1 LSFYQ
6 ERLRPENSNRFGKKR
21 LHCFLS
27 TRFRNNQIA
36 SKTQSDQAILLQDN
50 RRQAQS
56 VPALVPGG
64 RRFGFQRSTSH
75 VGLLFIASIV
85 ALVSLVPLGFIVWV
99 TVDIGWTAV
108 VELVFRGRVGDLLI
122 NTVLLETTTLPITVV
137 IAVAL
142 AWLIERTRLPLPNL
156 WSWLMVTPLAVPAFV
171 HSYAWI
177 GVAPGMHG
185 LWSAVFISVIAYF
198 PFIYL
203 PVAATL
209 RRLDPAIEDAA
220 ASLGL
225 GPWRVFFRVVLPQL
239 RLAILAG
246 GLLVALHLLSE
257 YGLFV
262 MIRFDT
268 FATAIVDQFQSAYN
282 SAAANMLSGVL
293 VLCCIVLLGFD
304 SLLRGKERYAR
315 VGSGS
320 IRPAPRQALGLYLAP
335 ALLLLTVVAVLAL
348 GVPIFTLLRWL
359 YIGGLGVWRMDT
371 VGNAFVQTIVLALAG
386 GVLAMLTAA
395 PMAWLSVRA
404 PGRFQRILEA
414 CHYYVGSLP
423 GVVVALA
430 LVTITVRLFL
440 PLYQTFATLIIAY
453 ILLFLPRAMVGLRA
467 SVAQAPIELER
478 AAMSLGKSPTM
489 AVWLTTMRLA
499 APGAAASIALVAM
512 GITNELTATL
522 MLAPNGVETLATK
535 FWSLTSEIDYVAAAP
550 HAVMMVVLS
559 LPLTL
564 LLQSQS
570 KRTAGQ

>member
-1 LSFYQ
+1 MQ
-6 ERLRPENSNRFGKKR
+6 
-21 LHCFLS
+21 
-27 TRFRNNQIA
+27 
-36 SKTQSDQAILLQDN
+36 
-50 RRQAQS
+50 
-56 VPALVPGG
+56 ALVPGG
-64 RRFGFQRSTSH
+64 RRFAFRRPTSH
-75 VGLLFIASIV
+75 VGLLAIASIV

-99 TVDIGWTAV
+99 TIDVGWKTV

-122 NTVLLETTTLPITVV
+122 NTVLLEATTLPITV
-137 IAVAL
+137 ALSVAL
-142 AWLIERTRLPLPNL
+142 AWLIERTHLPFPNL

-209 RRLDPAIEDAA
+209 RRLDPSIEDAA

-239 RLAILAG
+239 RLAIFAG

-282 SAAANMLSGVL
+282 SAASNMLSGVL
-293 VLCCIVLLGFD
+293 VLCCILLLGLD

-320 IRPAPRQALGLYLAP
+320 IRPVQRRALGVYLIP
-335 ALLLLTVVAVLAL
+335 ALLLPAIVAVLAL
-348 GVPIFTLLRWL
+348 GVPAYTLLRWL
-359 YIGGLGVWRMDT
+359 YIGGAGIWRMDT
-371 VGNAFVQTIVLALAG
+371 VGNAFIQTIVLALAG
-386 GVLAMLTAA
+386 GVLAMVTAT

-404 PGRFQRILEA
+404 PSRFQRILEA

-423 GVVVALA
+423 GVVVALS

-478 AAMSLGKSPTM
+478 AAMSLGKSPTV

>member
-1 LSFYQ
+1 M
-6 ERLRPENSNRFGKKR
+6 
-21 LHCFLS
+21 
-27 TRFRNNQIA
+27 
-36 SKTQSDQAILLQDN
+36 
-50 RRQAQS
+50 
-56 VPALVPGG
+56 
-64 RRFGFQRSTSH
+64 
-75 VGLLFIASIV
+75 ASIV
-85 ALVSLVPLGFIVWV
+85 ALISLVPLGFIAWV
-99 TVDIGWTAV
+99 TVDVGWQTV
-108 VELVFRGRVGDLLI
+108 VSLVFRARVGDLLV
-122 NTVLLETTTLPITVV
+122 NTVLLESTAVPITVAL
-137 IAVAL
+137 AVAL
-142 AWLIERTRLPLPNL
+142 AWLIERTNIPLPNL

-177 GVAPGMHG
+177 GVSPGMHG

-203 PVAATL
+203 PIAATL

-225 GPWRVFFRVVLPQL
+225 GPWPVFFRVVLPQL
-239 RLAILAG
+239 RLAILG
-246 GLLVALHLLSE
+246 GALLVALHLLSE

-282 SAAANMLSGVL
+282 STAANMLSGVL
-293 VLCCIVLLGFD
+293 VLCCILLLGLD
-304 SLLRGKERYAR
+304 NWVRGNERYAR
-315 VGSGS
+315 VGTGS
-320 IRPAPRQALGLYLAP
+320 IRPAQRQSLGLYLIP
-335 ALLLLTVVAVLAL
+335 ALLLTTLVTILSL

-359 YIGGLGVWRMDT
+359 YIGGTDIWRMDT
-371 VGNAFVQTIVLALAG
+371 VGNAFIQSILLALAG
-386 GVLAMLTAA
+386 GVLAMLAAA

-423 GVVVALA
+423 GVVVALS

-467 SVAQAPIELER
+467 SVAQAPVELER
-478 AAMSLGKSPTM
+478 AAMSLGKSPTR

-564 LLQSQS
+564 LLQAQS